1 MNPAGSVILM
11 VVNYSHDI
19 ATAFLTVSGLA
30 LWMLS
35 RSFPE
40 DGGKAARRRFTD
52 LYDRVRRMTRYSL
65 EWVLLAGVPR
75 IVFYRSFEWSNRA
88 GDLQVVAIV
97 IKHIVMFTLVGG
109 GVYFWLNLHRRVK
122 QMHIHQ
128 TYT

>member
-1 MNPAGSVILM
+1 MSPAGSIILM

-35 RSFPE
+35 RSFPD
-40 DGGKAARRRFTD
+40 DGDRAARRRFAD
-52 LYDRVRRMTRYSL
+52 LYGKVRKMTRYSL

-75 IVFYRSFEWSNRA
+75 IVFYRTFEWSNRA

-109 GVYFWLNLHRRVK
+109 GAYFWLNLHRKVK
-122 QMHIHQ
+122 RLDMRQ
-128 TYT
+128 TLT